1 MSDFLFYIESCEQY
15 AGSQLHFESHV
26 STILANFG
34 AFLRANYDKIFAETV
49 LMNINGIT
57 QPEQLEEDFARI

>member
-1 MSDFLFYIESCEQY
+1 MFYIESCEQY

-34 AFLRANYDKIFAETV
+34 AFLRASYDKIFAETV
-49 LMNINGIT
+49 LMNIKGIT
-57 QPEQLEEDFARI
+57 